1 MGRFITKS
9 KEVVYPLYD
18 SDYLSSDMTIDSIS
32 EDYSIAAIIRNEKII
47 IPNKRSEIK
56 SADELLI
63 FTKPEHAQ
71 KAESLFV
78 NK

>member
-1 MGRFITKS
+1 
-9 KEVVYPLYD
+9 
-18 SDYLSSDMTIDSIS
+18 MTIDSIS

-47 IPNKRSEIK
+47 IPNRRSEIK
-56 SADELLI
+56 SGDELLI

-71 KAESLFV
+71 KAENLFI